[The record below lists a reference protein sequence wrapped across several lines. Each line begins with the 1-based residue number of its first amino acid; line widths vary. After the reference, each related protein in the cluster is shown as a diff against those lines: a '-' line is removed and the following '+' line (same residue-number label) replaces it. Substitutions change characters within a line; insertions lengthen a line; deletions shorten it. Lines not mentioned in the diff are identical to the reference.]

1 MMGVTD
7 DMEIILIED
16 NEDDAER
23 LLKFLRGQFKNP
35 IRHIHDGAEA
45 VEFLMF
51 TADRCPKLILLDLVL
66 PSVDGIELYNIIR
79 SEPADRNLHVILLVS
94 SERTKQYLESLGM
107 HPDGFMK
114 KPKDN
119 GIPIRI

>member
-1 MMGVTD
+1 MTD
-7 DMEIILIED
+7 DMEIVLIED

-51 TADRCPKLILLDLVL
+51 TSDKCPKLILLDLVL
-66 PSVDGIELYNIIR
+66 PSVDGIELFNIIR
-79 SEPADRNLHVILLVS
+79 SEPEERHLQVIFLVS
-94 SERTKQYLESLGM
+94 SEKSKQYLESLGM
-107 HPDGFMK
+107 HPDGFIK
-114 KPKDN
+114 KPRGN
-119 GIPIRI
+119 ELPVRI